1 MCLMTAHE
9 ILSFLKKPVT
19 SEGAVT
25 VRDNTHAG
33 ECQPLQS
40 SSLVCSVI
48 KSQTEEHLPQDFN
61 AEGSSPEH
69 REEEIIMTHSN
80 DRNISEMKVTD
91 AFRLDSISQSLDCA
105 NQRVSHTHSSG
116 LSTG

>member
-1 MCLMTAHE
+1 MPHAAHE
-9 ILSFLKKPVT
+9 ILSILKKPVT

-25 VRDNTHAG
+25 VRDNTYTDK
-33 ECQPLQS
+33 CQLLQS
-40 SSLVCSVI
+40 SSTVCSVV
-48 KSQTEEHLPQDFN
+48 KSHTEEHLPQDFN

-69 REEEIIMTHSN
+69 REEEIITTHSN
-80 DRNISEMKVTD
+80 NRNISEMKVAD
-91 AFRLDSISQSLDCA
+91 AVQLDGISQSLDCA